1 MSSKLIP
8 KICNPKCDKPKICN
22 PKYGYC
28 VRDTPNN
35 KKKIKEFN
43 DKLIQ
48 QSSPTAIQQ
57 QTPTVIQQQTPTAIQ
72 QQTPTVIQ
80 QQTPTV
86 IQQQTPT
93 VKPINITKTVLDF
106 IRELKKYKTATEGI
120 ENIFKTEKIKYIDSE
135 KKEHEYNSVSK
146 QGFIYELLWDLC
158 IKLNIFIKTKKDDI
172 HIHHTLNNFNN
183 QQSCKFETITKIFD
197 NYLKNPFISG
207 NSGGYSDIT
216 FKIEDILYLASS
228 KYYNT

>member
-1 MSSKLIP
+1 MSTKLIP
-8 KICNPKCDKPKICN
+8 KICNPKCDKPTICN

-28 VRDTPNN
+28 IKDTPKNN
-35 KKKIKEFN
+35 KKIKEFN
-43 DKLIQ
+43 DKLKQ
-48 QSSPTAIQQ
+48 QS
-57 QTPTVIQQQTPTAIQ
+57 TPTAIQ
-72 QQTPTVIQ
+72 QSAPTAIQQSTPTAIQ
-80 QQTPTV
+80 QSTPTA
-86 IQQQTPT
+86 
-93 VKPINITKTVLDF
+93 KPINITKTILDF
-106 IRELKKYKTATEGI
+106 IRELKKYKTATEAI
-120 ENIFKTEKIKYIDSE
+120 ENALKTEKIKYKDEDSKTE
-135 KKEHEYNSVSK
+135 YEYNSVSK

-216 FKIEDILYLASS
+216 FKIEDILY
-228 KYYNT
+228 